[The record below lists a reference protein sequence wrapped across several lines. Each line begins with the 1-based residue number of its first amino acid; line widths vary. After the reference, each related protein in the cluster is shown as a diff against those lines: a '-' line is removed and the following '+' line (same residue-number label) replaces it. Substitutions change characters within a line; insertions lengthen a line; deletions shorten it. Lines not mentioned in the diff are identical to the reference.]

1 MSHDNSYEIE
11 QIIKD
16 LEKHVS
22 FIPFSE
28 VIDRAV
34 AELDATNP
42 EDIVSFGYEWM
53 DEKMTGIFPGDLILI
68 GGESG
73 TGKTTFATNIL
84 YKASQKHRCAIFAL
98 EDRLN
103 NYGINAVYFE
113 LGRVRKAKGMK
124 NYPWNAYRRNEIEDT
139 NYKLLRETAVANL
152 SAGKGN
158 LYFADVKV
166 QMDIDMLETAIKAE
180 MELGTKLFL
189 IDHLHYF
196 DLSKGDNTK
205 ADYIEQLMVRLKG
218 IQRLTG
224 ASIILVAHYRK
235 MNGQKPTMDS
245 FKDSIS
251 IVQNANYVINMWRDR
266 SLKGDSELEEEFET
280 RFDTKIMVPKSRNPN
295 GEFTIDVRFDPDTN
309 DFTNPQTYYGTPDEN
324 SVVEQANIQL

>member
-1 MSHDNSYEIE
+1 MSLDKFEKIGQE
-11 QIIKD
+11 LLQ
-16 LEKHVS
+16 KHVD
-22 FIPFSE
+22 FIPFGE
-28 VIDRAV
+28 VIDRALE
-34 AELDATNP
+34 ELDATNS
-42 EDIVSFGYEWM
+42 EDILSFGYEWM

-84 YKASQKHRCAIFAL
+84 YKASQKHRCSVFAL

-113 LGRVRKAKGMK
+113 LGRVRKALGMK
-124 NYPWNAYRRNEIEDT
+124 NYPWNAYRRNELTDI
-139 NYKLLRETAVANL
+139 NYGLLRDKARRNILGNSEQ
-152 SAGKGN
+152 N

-166 QMDIDMLETAIKAE
+166 QMNIDMLEAAIEEQMA
-180 MELGTKLFL
+180 LGTKLFL

-196 DLSKGDNTK
+196 DLSKGDSSK
-205 ADYIEQLMVRLKG
+205 ADYIEELMVRLKN
-218 IQRLTG
+218 IQRRTG
-224 ASIILVAHYRK
+224 ASIVLVAHYRK

-266 SLKGDSELEEEFET
+266 SLKEDDEFDS

-295 GEFTIDVRFDPDTN
+295 GEFTVDVRFDPGTN
-309 DFTNPQTYYGTPDEN
+309 DFVNPQMSYGTPGEN
-324 SVVEQANIQL
+324 EEISRIEL